1 MGRAAAHVLVPGV
14 LHIVI
19 ALATLV
25 MRMVF
30 VVSALVMLVMAVRM

>member
-1 MGRAAAHVLVPGV
+1 MGRAAAHVLAGV
-14 LHIVI
+14 LPIVI

-30 VVSALVMLVMAVRM
+30 LVSALVVLVMAVRM